1 MGEFCRK
8 RISRAGSRLVGLV
21 LGVVIL
27 QLVSAQE
34 GALSVRGFS
43 LPDEI
48 ASVRVE
54 QFEEQ
59 FPDVQLDLQEGSLD
73 QQQLLTAVA
82 SGNPPDVIYLSRDA
96 LSTFATR
103 GAITPLTECIES
115 QGIDMTQYREAAVS
129 QVTVNGE
136 VYGIPEFF
144 NTIIVMLNTAAL
156 EEAGLSVDD
165 VDTSDWERLAQ
176 VNEQLTKLENGNLT
190 RIGFDPK
197 IPEFFPLWV
206 VANGGQILSDDGRTA
221 QLNTPE
227 AVEALEFAVQLHEA
241 AGGRQNFIAFRDTW
255 DFFGANNQMAA
266 DQLAAFPIEQWYVNV
281 IAEVSPD
288 APIAVKA
295 FTDRQGNPITFATG
309 SAWAIPRGSE
319 NPEAACA
326 FMKTMTEARSAEGLP
341 FTGVYTGNRVADEQI
356 FNEIR
361 QDSGNATFDDAVDTI
376 LSVQDQAFSIPAN
389 PAGAEFQQAWTD
401 AVNRALNGEQ
411 SAEEALNQAQE
422 EAQAALD
429 EAWQQ

>member
-8 RISRAGSRLVGLV
+8 RMSRAGSRFVGLV
-21 LGVVIL
+21 LGVVIS

-144 NTIIVMLNTAAL
+144 NTIIVMLGGFGSSQRTTYQAR
-156 EEAGLSVDD
+156 
-165 VDTSDWERLAQ
+165 ERQ
-176 VNEQLTKLENGNLT
+176 
-190 RIGFDPK
+190 
-197 IPEFFPLWV
+197 
-206 VANGGQILSDDGRTA
+206 
-221 QLNTPE
+221 
-227 AVEALEFAVQLHEA
+227 
-241 AGGRQNFIAFRDTW
+241 
-255 DFFGANNQMAA
+255 
-266 DQLAAFPIEQWYVNV
+266 
-281 IAEVSPD
+281 PD
-288 APIAVKA
+288 AH
-295 FTDRQGNPITFATG
+295 
-309 SAWAIPRGSE
+309 W
-319 NPEAACA
+319 
-326 FMKTMTEARSAEGLP
+326 L
-341 FTGVYTGNRVADEQI
+341 
-356 FNEIR
+356 
-361 QDSGNATFDDAVDTI
+361 
-376 LSVQDQAFSIPAN
+376 
-389 PAGAEFQQAWTD
+389 
-401 AVNRALNGEQ
+401 
-411 SAEEALNQAQE
+411 
-422 EAQAALD
+422 
-429 EAWQQ
+429 